1 MHNKTYYIPVEII
14 NTKYLKVEAMS
25 ELEAIKMVEASIH
38 NNNLRQINDVVRI
51 LREGIECSEDEQMMM
66 DLEADGLISHS
77 ITKQE
82 FKEVL

>member
-14 NTKYLKVEAMS
+14 NTKYLQVEAMS

-38 NNNLRQINDVVRI
+38 NNNLRQINDFVRI

>member
-14 NTKYLKVEAMS
+14 NTKYLQVEAMS

-77 ITKQE
+77 ITKQK

>member
-14 NTKYLKVEAMS
+14 NTKYLQIEAMS

>member
-14 NTKYLKVEAMS
+14 NTKYLQVEAMS

>member
-14 NTKYLKVEAMS
+14 NTKYLQVEAMS

-51 LREGIECSEDEQMMM
+51 LREEIECSEDEQMMM